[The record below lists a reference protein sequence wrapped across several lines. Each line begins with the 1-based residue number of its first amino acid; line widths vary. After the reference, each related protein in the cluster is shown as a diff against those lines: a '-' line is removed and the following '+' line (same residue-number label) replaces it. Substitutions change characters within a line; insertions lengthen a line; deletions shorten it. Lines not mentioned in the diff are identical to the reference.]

1 MLWKMFLLEMMLCK
15 IFRCVSSTS
24 KRMNHNVGVS
34 ISSGDCVRNRGG
46 VSSSGGVSGGD
57 GGSMKYL

>member
-1 MLWKMFLLEMMLCK
+1 
-15 IFRCVSSTS
+15 
-24 KRMNHNVGVS
+24 MNHNVGVS